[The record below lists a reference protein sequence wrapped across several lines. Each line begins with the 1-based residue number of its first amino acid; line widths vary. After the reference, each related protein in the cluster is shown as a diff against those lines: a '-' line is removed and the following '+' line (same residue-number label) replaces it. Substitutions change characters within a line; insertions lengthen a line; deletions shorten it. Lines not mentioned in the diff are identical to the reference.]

1 MNLLGCLVSMGLG
14 IAVIA
19 PVMQSSAVL
28 VRKQTQ
34 LEKAWL
40 VEQDA
45 IRVLELMARA
55 IRMAGYRKIGSLGDY
70 WQAQRTA
77 KVDTIG
83 LEHRSGW
90 NHSDALWVKH
100 EPADSAEGDCLGN
113 RVEQVAHGKTQSR
126 TKKGLR
132 HQGFFVQ
139 KAVGD
144 HAGSLMCTSLD
155 RQGRLQNT
163 SLMNHIDTLHFK
175 WVGQQI
181 ASGQS
186 TSTARPGVHIVLKT
200 TLVERE
206 FSRFVALRNEP

>member
-1 MNLLGCLVSMGLG
+1 MSISLG

-19 PVMQSSAVL
+19 PLLQSSSVL

-40 VEQDA
+40 VEHDA

-55 IRMAGYRKIGSLGDY
+55 IRMAGYRKIGSLAEY
-70 WQAQRTA
+70 RQAQRMTT
-77 KVDTIG
+77 VDYIG

-90 NHSDALWVKH
+90 NHADLLWVKH

-113 RVEQVAHGKTQSR
+113 RVEQVAHGKSQSR

-132 HQGFFVQ
+132 YQGFFVQ

-144 HAGSLMCTSLD
+144 HAGSLMCASLD

-163 SLMNHIDTLHFK
+163 SLMNHIESLHFK
-175 WVGQQI
+175 WVEHKIHQGRLPSEARSGVQI
-181 ASGQS
+181 
-186 TSTARPGVHIVLKT
+186 TLKT
-200 TLVERE
+200 RPMERE
-206 FSRFVALRNEP
+206 FSRFVALRNTP

>member
-1 MNLLGCLVSMGLG
+1 MGLG

-28 VRKQTQ
+28 VRKQAQ
-34 LEKAWL
+34 VEKAWL

-55 IRMAGYRKIGSLGDY
+55 IRMAGYRKISSLADY
-70 WQAQRTA
+70 RQRKT
-77 KVDTIG
+77 KIDYIG
-83 LEHRSGW
+83 LEHRTGW
-90 NHSDALWVKH
+90 NHSDLLWVKH
-100 EPADSAEGDCLGN
+100 EPADSTEGDCLGN
-113 RVEQVAHGKTQSR
+113 RTEQVNHGKSPSR

-144 HAGSLMCTSLD
+144 PAGSLMCTSLD

-163 SLMNHIDTLHFK
+163 SLMNHIDSLHFK
-175 WVGQQI
+175 WVEHKAQQ
-181 ASGQS
+181 GQS
-186 TSTARPGVHIVLKT
+186 LSAGRSGIQIVLKT
-200 TLVERE
+200 ALVERE
-206 FSRFVALRNEP
+206 FSRFVALRNTP

>member
-1 MNLLGCLVSMGLG
+1 MSLLGCLVSISLG
-14 IAVIA
+14 IAVLA

-55 IRMAGYRKIGSLGDY
+55 IRMAGYRKISSLADY
-70 WQAQRTA
+70 RQRKT
-77 KVDTIG
+77 KIDYIG
-83 LEHRSGW
+83 LEQRSGW
-90 NHSDALWVKH
+90 NHSDLLWVKH

-113 RVEQVAHGKTQSR
+113 RVENINHGKSQSR

-132 HQGFFVQ
+132 YQGFFVH

-144 HAGSLMCTSLD
+144 HAGSLMCASLD

-163 SLMNHIDTLHFK
+163 SLMNHIDSLHFK
-175 WVGQQI
+175 WVEHKIHQGRRPSEARSGVQI
-181 ASGQS
+181 
-186 TSTARPGVHIVLKT
+186 TLKT
-200 TLVERE
+200 RPMERE
-206 FSRFVALRNEP
+206 FSRFVGLRNTP